1 MTDLELLKSFAERF
15 KLNVELTA
23 ANNFCAT
30 YDLEIPD
37 SEKADTVGF
46 LRFDFQHSNGNLVE
60 DEEPYF
66 VDYRENDEEALKKC
80 LSQQDTHTKFDI
92 IHDMLDEL
100 EWGN

>member
-15 KLNVELTA
+15 NLNVELSA
-23 ANNFCAT
+23 INNFCAT

-37 SEKADTVGF
+37 SENDDTAGA

-60 DEEPYF
+60 DETPYF
-66 VDYRENDEEALKKC
+66 VDYRAEDEKVLKKC
-80 LSQQDTHTKFDI
+80 FSQQDTHTKFDI
-92 IHDMLDEL
+92 LHNMLDEL